1 MADFCNLQRNMLEL
15 IQEQKGDFAM
25 IPTFN
30 IRARYDDY
38 KQSLNKKCTKEFADK
53 WMSPV

>member
-1 MADFCNLQRNMLEL
+1 LADFCNLQRNMLEL